1 MSLWQQLKMRAQAG
15 DTLIEVMLAI
25 VVLSMVLTGA
35 YQATNGGLRIG
46 QNAIERTSASQTTS
60 GQAEALRTLRDQHTT
75 NATSS
80 GLWTSVMG
88 KVTNITPSTTPC
100 TGGGTPTVGSNPFY
114 LNLGSGSSSV
124 NNGTQTQ
131 GYLKYWVEAYQ
142 PNGVTSYVDFYI
154 RGCWQGIGADSGIQ
168 NTGIVLRLVTG

>member
-1 MSLWQQLKMRAQAG
+1 VSLRQRLKMRAQAG

-35 YQATNGGLRIG
+35 YQATTGGLRIG

-60 GQAEALRTLRDQHTT
+60 AQAEALRTLRDQHTS

-80 GLWTSVMG
+80 ALWTSAVG
-88 KVTNITPSTTPC
+88 KVTSVTPSTTPC
-100 TGGGTPTVGSNPFY
+100 TGGGTPTTGSNPFWV
-114 LNLGSGSSSV
+114 NLGASSSTV
-124 NNGTQTQ
+124 NGGTQTQ

-142 PNGVTSYVDFYI
+142 PNGVTNYVDFYI
-154 RGCWQGIGADSGIQ
+154 RGCWQGIGATAGVQ

>member
-1 MSLWQQLKMRAQAG
+1 MSVWQRLKTRAQAG

-60 GQAEALRTLRDQHTT
+60 AQAEALRTLRDQHTS
-75 NATSS
+75 NATS
-80 GLWTSVMG
+80 GALWTSIMG
-88 KVTNITPSTTPC
+88 KTTSITPSTTPC
-100 TGGGTPTVGSNPFY
+100 TGGGTPTVGSNPFWI
-114 LNLGSGSSSV
+114 NLGASSSSID
-124 NNGTQTQ
+124 NGAQTQ

-142 PNGVTSYVDFYI
+142 PSGVTNYVDFYI
-154 RGCWQGIGADSGIQ
+154 RGCWQGIGASSGVQ